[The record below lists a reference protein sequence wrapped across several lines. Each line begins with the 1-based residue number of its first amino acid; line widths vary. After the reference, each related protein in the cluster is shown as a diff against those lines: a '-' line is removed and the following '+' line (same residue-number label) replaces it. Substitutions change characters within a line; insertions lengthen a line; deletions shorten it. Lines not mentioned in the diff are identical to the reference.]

1 MSSPLLRLVVL
12 YGGVSAEHDVSRVT
26 AAHVLAAA
34 DSAKY
39 TLVPVGIAQDG
50 TWHRN
55 DFAAAAL
62 LAGDELGNSLD
73 IEGPVVNPVEIL
85 TQPADVETVVLP
97 LLHGPH
103 GEDGT
108 VQGMLELLKLP
119 YVGCG
124 TLSSALC
131 MDKGM
136 AKEVAARA
144 GIPQCAWITHRYGV
158 DDAATTAARAIDVL
172 GLPVFV
178 KPANMGSS
186 VGVSRA
192 ASAAELDAAITLA
205 LRYDDVVV
213 IEEAVTAREIEV
225 GVRGNG
231 VGETTLPGEIRPGS
245 DFYDYE
251 DKYVSGAA
259 ELVIPAHLSDEAIA
273 EVRDL
278 AARTFTALRCA
289 GMARVDFFYEEDGR
303 GWLLNEVNTI
313 PGFTPASM
321 YPKMWEATGV
331 AYPDLIDSLVA
342 LAREVYARRSSF
354 SVEHWQ
360 ASQE

>member
-1 MSSPLLRLVVL
+1 MSAPLLRLVVL

-34 DSAKY
+34 DTTKY
-39 TLVPVGIAQDG
+39 TLVPVGIGLDG
-50 TWHRN
+50 RWHRN
-55 DFAAAAL
+55 DAAAGAL
-62 LAGDELGNSLD
+62 TAGALMPERLD
-73 IEGPVVNPVEIL
+73 IEGPEVDPIAVIRGDAESTAI
-85 TQPADVETVVLP
+85 TVVLP

-108 VQGMLELLKLP
+108 VQGLLELFKVP

-124 TLSSALC
+124 VLSSALC
-131 MDKGM
+131 MDKAM

-144 GIPQCAWITHRYGV
+144 GIPQCRWLTFRDGIDSPRSIVRRAV
-158 DDAATTAARAIDVL
+158 DEL

-192 ASAAELDAAITLA
+192 ATAEELDAAINTA
-205 LRYDDVVV
+205 LRYDDTVV

-225 GVRGNG
+225 GVLGNSAP
-231 VGETTLPGEIRPGS
+231 ETTYPGEVRPGS

-251 DKYVSGAA
+251 DKYVTGSA
-259 ELVIPAHLSDEAIA
+259 ELVIPAELSDAAIA
-273 EVRDL
+273 EVREL
-278 AARTFTALRCA
+278 AAKSFEALRCA
-289 GMARVDFFYEEDGR
+289 GMARVDFFYEEVGR
-303 GWLLNEVNTI
+303 GWLLNEINTI

-321 YPKMWEATGV
+321 YPKMWEATGI
-331 AYPDLIDSLVA
+331 AYPDLIDRLVA
-342 LAREVYARRSSF
+342 LALEVHRRRSAF
-354 SVEHWQ
+354 SIEH
-360 ASQE
+360 A

>member
-12 YGGVSAEHDVSRVT
+12 YGGVSAEHDVSRIS

-34 DSAKY
+34 DAAKY
-39 TLVPVGIAQDG
+39 TLVPVGIDKDG

-55 DFAAAAL
+55 DAAAAAL
-62 LAGDELGNSLD
+62 AVGDELGNSLA
-73 IEGPVVNPVEIL
+73 IEGPEVNPIDVL
-85 TQPADVETVVLP
+85 TRPADVETVVLP

-108 VQGMLELLKLP
+108 VQGLLELLKVP

-124 TLSSALC
+124 VLSSALC

-136 AKEVAARA
+136 AKEVAERA
-144 GIPQCAWITHRYGV
+144 GIPQCRWITMRYGV
-158 DDAATTAARAIDVL
+158 DDPVEVAARVIDEL
-172 GLPVFV
+172 GLPAFV

-192 ASAAELDAAITLA
+192 GSAAELDAAIALA

-225 GVRGNG
+225 GVLGSG
-231 VGETTLPGEIRPGS
+231 VPATTFPGEIRPGS
-245 DFYDYE
+245 DFYDYQ
-251 DKYVSGAA
+251 DKYITGAA
-259 ELVIPAHLSDEAIA
+259 ELVIPAELSDEAIA
-273 EVRDL
+273 QAREL

-331 AYPDLIDSLVA
+331 SYPDLIDRLVD
-342 LAREVYARRSSF
+342 LARRVHGRRSGF
-354 SVEHWQ
+354 SIEH
-360 ASQE
+360 